1 MSGMEV
7 TGGRS
12 GLLRV
17 PGWMAGAAA
26 IWIFLALVELVAACP
41 DKSDGNI
48 SCPLNALVFE
58 ILLLSSFRIN

>member
-17 PGWMAGAAA
+17 PGWMAGAG

-41 DKSDGNI
+41 DNSDVNI

-58 ILLLSSFRIN
+58 MLLLSSFRIN